1 MPKRELEDWYNAYST
16 TIYQYVFFLV
26 RDVELAE
33 DITQET
39 FYRAYKQAAR
49 FRQQASVK
57 TWLHRIARNAAY
69 DELRRKRLIAFVTFT
84 KQHEPQMDDLALR
97 SLLTKEL
104 HSKLYQAIS
113 QLKLVYRDVLVLRY
127 IEELSVKDTAQILG
141 FSESKV
147 KSTAARALQSLTTIM
162 KERGWDDEM
171 AR

>member
-69 DELRRKRLIAFVTFT
+69 DELRRKRLITFVTFT
-84 KQHEPQMDDLALR
+84 KQHESQIEGLALR

-147 KSTAARALQSLTTIM
+147 KSTAARALQALTTIM

>member
-147 KSTAARALQSLTTIM
+147 KSTAAQALQALTTIM